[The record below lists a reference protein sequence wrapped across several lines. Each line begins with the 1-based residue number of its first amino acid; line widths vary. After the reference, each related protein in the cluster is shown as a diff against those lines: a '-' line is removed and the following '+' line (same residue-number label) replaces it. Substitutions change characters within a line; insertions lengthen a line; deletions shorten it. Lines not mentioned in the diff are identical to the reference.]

1 MAPEAVTLLVVDDSP
16 ENLVAMEAVLRR
28 PEYQIVT
35 AASGEEALKFL
46 LKNDC
51 ALILMDVQ
59 MPKLDGIETAR
70 LVRSNDRTRPIPIVF
85 MTASSRDEGA
95 VAHGY
100 DIGGVDYLLKP
111 IDPGVLKAKVAAF
124 VEMYRGKQEIRRQ
137 AQQLRDRDRI
147 ERQRALAE
155 LELKAV
161 RRENA
166 AQQRYRRLVEG
177 ITHAI
182 LWTIDPATLAC
193 TFVSP
198 SAEQILGYA
207 RGDWIRTPT
216 FWRDLVPRHEQGLL
230 ADALSSLAPG
240 RESVPVRHGFIAA
253 DGRLARFQTE
263 LRLVETEDGGT
274 SVRGFSVDITSAT
287 RAEEALAFLD
297 RAGTALARTLDL
309 EATLAS
315 AARIPVPFLAD
326 WCCVEVR
333 PGHASA
339 APFTA
344 VAHAD
349 PGCEDAVRQVAAWPE
364 LSWAAAERGAWIVT
378 DVALRLATRRD
389 DLPPAVAPLSMIAVP
404 LTARGRVVGQ
414 MRLARCSANAG
425 YGPHELRLADEL
437 GRRTAQ
443 AVDNALLYRD
453 AREAIRVRDEFLSIA
468 SHELRTPLTPVKLHV
483 EGVKRFVAAQFPDC
497 DARLELT
504 RRLDTCDRQL
514 DRAAR
519 LVSNLLDVSRLRTG
533 RFDLEVG
540 ECDLRELVVEVAGRF
555 TEELARAGR
564 RVELR
569 ATEAVRG
576 RWDRA
581 RLDQVLTN
589 LVSNAARYGGRQPI
603 VIACSCD
610 DERAV
615 LTVSDQ
621 GPGIEE
627 KDLARIFERFESG
640 PDSRSH
646 GGLGLG
652 LYIARRIVEAHGGAI
667 AVSSA
672 PGAGATFTVELPL
685 RQPLATAT
693 ASPGDFE
700 RQRAAGSF
708 QGAPHAS

>member
-1 MAPEAVTLLVVDDSP
+1 
-16 ENLVAMEAVLRR
+16 
-28 PEYQIVT
+28 
-35 AASGEEALKFL
+35 
-46 LKNDC
+46 
-51 ALILMDVQ
+51 
-59 MPKLDGIETAR
+59 IETAR

-100 DIGGVDYLLKP
+100 GIGGVDYLLKP

-124 VEMYRGKQEIRRQ
+124 VEMYRAKQEIRRQ
-137 AQQLRDRDRI
+137 AQQLRDRDRV

-161 RRENA
+161 RREHA
-166 AQQRYRRLVEG
+166 AQQRYRRLVDG

-182 LWTIDPATLAC
+182 VWTIDPATLAC

-198 SAEQILGYA
+198 SAEQILGHPQ
-207 RGDWIRTPT
+207 GDWMRTPT

-240 RESVPVRHGFIAA
+240 KESVPVRHGFIAA
-253 DGRLARFQTE
+253 DGRVARFQTE
-263 LRLVETEDGGT
+263 LRLVETEDDGGT
-274 SVRGFSVDITSAT
+274 TIRGFSVDITSAT

-297 RAGTALARTLDL
+297 RAGTGLVRTLDF

-326 WCCVEVR
+326 WCSVEVR
-333 PGHASA
+333 PAHAPE
-339 APFTA
+339 PFTA

-349 PGCEDAVRQVAAWPE
+349 PGWEDAVRQVAAWPE
-364 LSWAAAERGAWIVT
+364 LAAAERGACIVT
-378 DVALRLATRRD
+378 EVPLSLTALRE
-389 DLPPAVAPLSMIAVP
+389 DLPPAVAPTSMIVVP
-404 LTARGRVVGQ
+404 LTARGRVLGQ
-414 MRLARCSANAG
+414 MRLARCSPNGG
-425 YGPHELRLADEL
+425 YGVHELRLADEL
-437 GRRTAQ
+437 GRRSAQ
-443 AVDNALLYRD
+443 ALDNALLYRD

-497 DARLELT
+497 GARLELA

-540 ECDLRELVVEVAGRF
+540 ECDLRDLVVEVAGRF
-555 TEELARAGR
+555 SEELAHVGR

-569 ATEAVRG
+569 TTAPVPG

-581 RLDQVLTN
+581 RLDQVVTN
-589 LVSNAARYGGRQPI
+589 LVSNAVRYGGSQPI
-603 VIACSCD
+603 LIACSRD

-621 GPGIEE
+621 GPGIAE

-667 AVSSA
+667 TVSSA
-672 PGAGATFTVELPL
+672 PGAGTTFTVELPV
-685 RQPLATAT
+685 RQPLTTAN
-693 ASPGDFE
+693 ASPGDFDP
-700 RQRAAGSF
+700 QRAGGSLQSANHAG
-708 QGAPHAS
+708 

>member
-16 ENLVAMEAVLRR
+16 ENLVALEAVLRR
-28 PEYQIVT
+28 PGYQIVT
-35 AASGEEALKFL
+35 VRSGEEALRFL

-59 MPKLDGIETAR
+59 MPKLDGIQTAR
-70 LVRSNDRTRPIPIVF
+70 LVRSNERTRPIPIVF
-85 MTASSRDEGA
+85 MTASSRDEGS
-95 VAHGY
+95 VAQGY

-111 IDPGVLKAKVAAF
+111 IDAGVLKAKVAAF
-124 VEMYRGKQEIRRQ
+124 VEMYLGKQEIRRQ
-137 AQQLRDRDRI
+137 AQQLRDRERA

-155 LELKAV
+155 LELKAM

-182 LWTIDPATLAC
+182 VWTIDPATLAC

-198 SAEQILGYA
+198 SAEKILGHPS
-207 RGDWIRTPT
+207 GDWMRSPT

-230 ADALSSLAPG
+230 ADAIASLAPG
-240 RESVPVRHGFIAA
+240 RESLPVRHGFLAA
-253 DGRLARFQTE
+253 DGRVARFQTE
-263 LRLVETEDGGT
+263 LRLVETDDDGGT
-274 SVRGFSVDITSAT
+274 SVRGFSVDVTSAT

-297 RAGTALARTLDL
+297 RAGTALARSLDV

-315 AARIPVPFLAD
+315 AARLPVPFLAD
-326 WCCVEVR
+326 WCSVEVG
-333 PGHASA
+333 PGPPPAER
-339 APFTA
+339 FTA

-364 LSWAAAERGAWIVT
+364 LAPTAAGPGASIVA
-378 DVALRLATRRD
+378 DLALRLTSRRGE
-389 DLPPAVAPLSMIAVP
+389 LPAAVAPVAMIAVP

-425 YGPHELRLADEL
+425 YGAHELRLADEL

-443 AVDNALLYRD
+443 ALDNALLYRD

-483 EGVKRFVAAQFPDC
+483 ESVKRFVAKEFPDC
-497 DARLELT
+497 AARLELA

-519 LVSNLLDVSRLRTG
+519 LVANLLDVSRLRTG

-555 TEELARAGR
+555 SEELERAGR
-564 RVELR
+564 GLELH
-569 ATEAVRG
+569 AASPVPG

-589 LVSNAARYGGRQPI
+589 LVSNAVRYGGRQPI
-603 VIACSCD
+603 AIACSCD
-610 DERAV
+610 GDRAV
-615 LTVSDQ
+615 VTVSDR

-667 AVSSA
+667 TVSSA
-672 PGAGATFTVELPL
+672 PGAGATFTVELPV
-685 RQPLATAT
+685 RRPATTPTGYDLQRT
-693 ASPGDFE
+693 A
-700 RQRAAGSF
+700 AAF
-708 QGAPHAS
+708 QGVPHR